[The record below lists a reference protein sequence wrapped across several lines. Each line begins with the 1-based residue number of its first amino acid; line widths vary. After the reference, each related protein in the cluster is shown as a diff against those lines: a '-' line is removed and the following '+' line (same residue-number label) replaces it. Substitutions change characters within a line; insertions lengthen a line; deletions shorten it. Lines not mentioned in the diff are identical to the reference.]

1 LKVAISPA
9 QFVRE
14 AGLLSNSGLFI
25 KKLGKTAVI
34 IGGHTSRDIVEGTLR
49 KSLSEQGIT
58 LMQSFWYGGESST
71 TNIDSKIKD

>member
-1 LKVAISPA
+1 
-9 QFVRE
+9 
-14 AGLLSNSGLFI
+14 
-25 KKLGKTAVI
+25 VI

-71 TNIDSKIKD
+71 TNIDSLVEHLNPAASMFS